1 MITGPL
7 RNQVDRIWDAFWSG
21 GISNPITV
29 IEQFTYLLFLKQL
42 DERQATVELQRSLG
56 VEGVEDVIPADSQ
69 HLRWR
74 ELIQIPDGAQRRDRI
89 NNQVFPF
96 LREGLGSNRFA
107 QHMRNATF
115 GIDNSGTLL
124 KVMELIDQLK
134 FPNKDMA
141 GDLYEYMLS
150 KLAASGT
157 NGQFRTVSH
166 VIDLMVNLLGPK
178 PTERLIDPACGT
190 AGFLVGAAEWMKH
203 QHGDDLLRADT
214 RQHFEHNALTGFDFD
229 STMVRIA
236 AMNMYMHGFTEPN
249 ISYQDSLQQLPA
261 GHEGTYDVILANPP
275 FAGSIDEG
283 ALDPKLSEMF
293 TSKKT
298 ELLFVQRF
306 LNLLRPGGR
315 AAVIVPEGVL
325 FGSTRAH
332 KALRK
337 HLIEEQRLDAVIKLP
352 SGTFKPYSGVST
364 AILCFTKTESGG
376 TEDVWFYD
384 VRADGYSLDDKR
396 TPLLDAHLLGPVPLE
411 REPNPELVDDRPNP
425 IDLTPEQL
433 ERNNLPD
440 VLARWTQ
447 RTGAERERARTDQ
460 SFTVPI
466 AEIRDADYDLS
477 MNRYKEIVFEAT
489 ETRDPLDILADIH
502 ALDAEIAAGLDEL
515 EQMLRGGK

>member
-21 GISNPITV
+21 GVSNPMTV

-42 DERQATVELQRSLG
+42 DERQANVEFQRTLG
-56 VEGVEDVIPADSQ
+56 IDAADAIPAAKL

-74 ELIQIPDGAQRRDRI
+74 ELMEISEGSQRRAVIDEE
-89 NNQVFPF
+89 VFPF
-96 LREGLGSNRFA
+96 LREGLGSAGFA
-107 QHMRNATF
+107 RHMRNATF
-115 GIDNSGTLL
+115 GIDSPGTLL
-124 KVMELIDQLK
+124 TVMELIDALS

-166 VIDLMVNLLGPK
+166 VIELMVNLMAPA
-178 PTERLIDPACGT
+178 PHERVIDPACGT
-190 AGFLVGAAEWMKH
+190 AGFLIGAGEWTKH
-203 QHGDDLLRADT
+203 HHKDALLDPRVREFFPD
-214 RQHFEHNALTGFDFD
+214 QALTGFDFD
-229 STMVRIA
+229 ATMVRIA
-236 AMNMYMHGFTEPN
+236 AMNMFMHGINDPQIT
-249 ISYQDSLQQLPA
+249 YQDSLQQLPA
-261 GHEGTYDVILANPP
+261 GHEENYDIVLANPP
-275 FAGSIDEG
+275 FAGSIDEK
-283 ALDPKLSEMF
+283 ALDPKLSEHF

-306 LNLLRPGGR
+306 LQLLRPGGR

-337 HLIEEQRLDAVIKLP
+337 QLIDTHRLDAVIKLP

-364 AILCFTKTESGG
+364 AILCFTRTDAGG
-376 TEDVWFYD
+376 TEDVWFYE

-396 TPLLDAHLLGPVPLE
+396 TPLLDRHLLGPVPLE
-411 REPNPELVDDRPNP
+411 REPDPELVDDHPNP
-425 IDLTPEQL
+425 VDLTPAQL

-440 VLARWTQ
+440 VLARWRE
-447 RTGAERERARTDQ
+447 RTGSERERARTEQ
-460 SFTVPI
+460 SFTVPV

-477 MNRYKEIVFEAT
+477 MNRYKEIVFEAAD
-489 ETRDPLDILADIH
+489 TRDPLDILAKIRT
-502 ALDAEIAAGLDEL
+502 LDVEIAAGLDEL
-515 EQMLRGGK
+515 ERMLK